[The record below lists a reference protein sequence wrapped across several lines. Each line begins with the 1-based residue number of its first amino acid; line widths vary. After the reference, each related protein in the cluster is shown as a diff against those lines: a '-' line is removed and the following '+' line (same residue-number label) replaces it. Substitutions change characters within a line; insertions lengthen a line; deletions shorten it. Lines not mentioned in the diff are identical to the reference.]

1 MSFEIARMIVQSY
14 RQSNEQRI
22 KSSMELAYREALETY
37 KSEAA
42 AREAAIKVL
51 ETDQKLLDTM
61 LKNIEKSRQEI
72 IKGNAKIAKEN
83 LAREQR
89 NAVKKSKYEYQLEK
103 EKRDAEQA
111 KLDRRYKQQMADV
124 RAAEAGAVVDASLD
138 AKMTASRDWAND
150 RVLSDDL
157 FKENLT
163 TPLSDLAEVLS
174 KENVTRNEI
183 ANAILKERSGLKQG
197 LNNYIAEAR
206 KTQNGLGD
214 DATSDILIKYR
225 KADTAHQI
233 MDYLKIN
240 ASNADEDD
248 LSLVEEY
255 LYGEL
260 PDGYLGLN
268 ASQGRLK
275 EGKEY
280 TPTDV
285 ENKYEEQ
292 VQRKYKS
299 LTGNV
304 APAGSIQRPIAKGS

>member
-61 LKNIEKSRQEI
+61 LKNIEKTKQEI
-72 IKGNAKIAKEN
+72 IKDNTKIAKEKH
-83 LAREQR
+83 ARETR
-89 NAVKKSKYEYQLEK
+89 NAVKRSKYEHQLKK

-138 AKMTASRDWAND
+138 AKMTSARDWAND

-197 LNNYIAEAR
+197 LNNYISEAR

-214 DATSDILIKYR
+214 DSTSDVLIKYR

-240 ASNADEDD
+240 ASNANEDD

-255 LYGEL
+255 LYGDL

-268 ASQGRLK
+268 ASQGRLA

-292 VQRKYKS
+292 VQRKYK
-299 LTGNV
+299 
-304 APAGSIQRPIAKGS
+304 